1 MINGDKGILG
11 LVFSGTPLLIN
22 KLPLDKD
29 VALHAVRKTPR
40 LYQHLPKALKDDNI
54 PLALAA
60 LMNNE
65 DEVGKMVEQ
74 VESSCP
80 QMLSDQEAINTI
92 FGQGGVDLI
101 RKLLQ
106 DSFEKI
112 DWNQDLANLARKHW
126 PPSYHYFPAD
136 FREDGLDSRL
146 VMTSLLKGSIG
157 EDADID
163 GDDCNGI
170 AKVNEMIAEV
180 PDFFTDRDALH
191 ELFREVSDNNVVRQV
206 VKCLTRSIPWDEKLT
221 RLASERCFDYDLY
234 GRDNVTDNEITSI
247 YKESRAHCKYHIP
260 VGMLLSYPVRT
271 AVTEWPD
278 FLNKCRCHL
287 SRDDAALDEAFTF
300 AEHVLKVVDLTSELR
315 SWLINLIRRIKAS
328 FHYTRSYQTFRI
340 CIFASESSAPLACL
354 KGTDE
359 TRIGL
364 KRHVAEYLGTISS
377 RIGMKRNKQD
387 AWKLLCCILIMPM
400 EFPADGFVP
409 ESLKEYSADSRGE
422 DTFYCEWCCKAL
434 LALDTN
440 YDDHGNNIVASVG
453 DEDDDDGDY
462 DDEDYEDDQEEDD
475 EDEDDMDDFG
485 DEDISL

>member
-1 MINGDKGILG
+1 
-11 LVFSGTPLLIN
+11 
-22 KLPLDKD
+22 
-29 VALHAVRKTPR
+29 
-40 LYQHLPKALKDDNI
+40 
-54 PLALAA
+54 
-60 LMNNE
+60 
-65 DEVGKMVEQ
+65 
-74 VESSCP
+74 
-80 QMLSDQEAINTI
+80 
-92 FGQGGVDLI
+92 
-101 RKLLQ
+101 
-106 DSFEKI
+106 
-112 DWNQDLANLARKHW
+112 
-126 PPSYHYFPAD
+126 
-136 FREDGLDSRL
+136 
-146 VMTSLLKGSIG
+146 MTSLLKGSIG
-157 EDADID
+157 ENADID
-163 GDDCNGI
+163 GDDCDGI

-191 ELFREVSDNNVVRQV
+191 ELFREVSDDNVVRQV

-315 SWLINLIRRIKAS
+315 SWLIDLIRRIKAS

-387 AWKLLCCILIMPM
+387 AWKLLFCILIMPM

-409 ESLKEYSADSRGE
+409 ESLKKSTVQIPGE
-422 DTFYCEWCCKAL
+422 KTLSIA
-434 LALDTN
+434 N
-440 YDDHGNNIVASVG
+440 GVAKHFWRWTRTTMITATTSWRVSEMKMTTMRIMMMRITKMIRKKMMRMKTTWTTLTMKTSVYKRLW
-453 DEDDDDGDY
+453 DGIS
-462 DDEDYEDDQEEDD
+462 
-475 EDEDDMDDFG
+475 FG
-485 DEDISL
+485 CRLQIPQHSVFTHMFHC